1 MVAMQNTIEIKPAKE
16 NQLIEVLYLI
26 RECAEQLALK
36 GIKSW
41 HNTHSDSSLISDDI
55 KKKNVFLA
63 FLRMVPIGTITVK
76 SCDDMAEAALID
88 RLAIF
93 PYFQNRGFAKDLL
106 VFAEESVRNNNYK
119 KLCATV
125 LFGDKSLLKLFE
137 NNGFVNKGPAS
148 ECADEMSWVM
158 FEKNL

>member
-1 MVAMQNTIEIKPAKE
+1 MQNTVEIRPAKE
-16 NQLIEVLYLI
+16 TQLIEVLYLI

-36 GIKSW
+36 GVKSW

-55 KKKNVFLA
+55 KKKHVFLA

-76 SCDDMAEAALID
+76 ACNDKAEAALID

-93 PYFQNRGFAKDLL
+93 PHFQNRGYAKDLI
-106 VFAEESVRNNNYK
+106 VFAEESARSNNFK

-125 LFGDKSLLKLFE
+125 PFDDKSLLKLFE
-137 NNGFVNKGPAS
+137 SNGFVNKGTAL
-148 ECADEMSWVM
+148 EGADEMVQIL
-158 FEKNL
+158 FEKKL

>member
-1 MVAMQNTIEIKPAKE
+1 MQNTIEIKPAKE

-76 SCDDMAEAALID
+76 ACDDMAEAALID

-125 LFGDKSLLKLFE
+125 PFGDKSLLKLFE